1 MGSHL
6 VDEQQIEIRECYE
19 RRLQE
24 RQQLATPEDF
34 QNGNESEDSEDH
46 LNITLEQINN
56 EEGADQQ
63 QSPEDSG
70 EHQ

>member
-1 MGSHL
+1 MDTFL
-6 VDEQQIEIRECYE
+6 DEQQREIRECYE

-46 LNITLEQINN
+46 LNVTLEQINN
-56 EEGADQQ
+56 EARVDQQ
-63 QSPEDSG
+63 QNPEDLG
-70 EHQ
+70 EQQ

>member
-6 VDEQQIEIRECYE
+6 VDEQQREIQEHYE

-24 RQQLATPEDF
+24 LATPEDF

-46 LNITLEQINN
+46 LNDTLEQINS
-56 EEGADQQ
+56 EEGAGQQ
-63 QSPEDSG
+63 
-70 EHQ
+70 

>member
-6 VDEQQIEIRECYE
+6 VDEQQREIRECYE

-24 RQQLATPEDF
+24 LATPEDF

-56 EEGADQQ
+56 EEGAGQQ
-63 QSPEDSG
+63 QSPEDLG